1 MKDFILFM
9 YNDASDHAIAGDG
22 KRWGEYFSVLRAS
35 GHFDGGSSIG
45 AGLRL
50 RKGHPDR
57 AATAELDGFIR
68 VRAEDIDAARRFL
81 TGNPVYEGGGTVEIR
96 ELPVDG

>member
-9 YNDASDHAIAGDG
+9 YNDASDDAIAGDG
-22 KRWGEYFSVLRAS
+22 SRWGEYFSSLRAS

-45 AGLRL
+45 AGLRM
-50 RKGHPDR
+50 RKSHPDR
-57 AATAELDGFIR
+57 AAETQLDGFIR
-68 VRAEDIDAARRFL
+68 VRAQDITAARRFL
-81 TGNPVYEGGGTVEIR
+81 VGNPVYEGGGTVEIR